1 MMRFPSGDF
10 MKILR
15 LFINDNLEEKINWK
29 LIIDNKLDTEGLD
42 YWDDLPNNLDC
53 KIDVFL
59 NSKCCSIMNINISN
73 ISNIKLNDEIILN
86 LLEENLADDIDNI
99 KPIFLYTDE
108 KIAYVAI
115 FSKSFY
121 ILLLDKLNKTGNQI
135 NFIQSFVFSTDYQEN
150 YWTLYIDEQQKFL
163 RTSKYE
169 YYLLDDNEPIPMLL
183 ESLLKNDNEKKVICY
198 IQDEKVYTNLVN
210 NFKNNFVVSNQYNFN
225 SLFWNFYNQKNIQFE
240 IKLDKNTKL
249 NLLRAYKFIKKFSI
263 IIFIIWFIKVI
274 FLEIDNVKLENKIT
288 SKLNKIVKIDNIKDN
303 QINKIK
309 EKITLT
315 KHNASI
321 YEINDAIALMYEF
334 LNNISI
340 ITTNN
345 ILQIIYE
352 SKKMVIILD
361 GSLNTDQ
368 FFSYQNI
375 FLITGLSIELQNYK
389 DYVSQNKNNND
400 NDSDINQNNIINA
413 QWVIK
418 IEELNKL

>member
-1 MMRFPSGDF
+1 